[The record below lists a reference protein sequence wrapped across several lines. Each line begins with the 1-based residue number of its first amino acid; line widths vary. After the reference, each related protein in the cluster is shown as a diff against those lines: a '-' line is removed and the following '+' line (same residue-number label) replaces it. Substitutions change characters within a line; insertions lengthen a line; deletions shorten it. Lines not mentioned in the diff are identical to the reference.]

1 MPTNLKIVP
10 RLLSFAAAAFV
21 LFAAVNADAQQPA
34 MSSVVIPPIPYGQ
47 ARVWIVRGSQPSD
60 PNDLYETAA
69 VTLNGAKVGYSQQ
82 GGALYRDVAP
92 GHYVVAAS
100 SFQNVD
106 ESQSAKIDLAAG
118 QEVYLRI
125 EALGWPMATD
135 NYANNYYIRVMPPQT
150 ARRMI
155 AQLAFLGGN

>member
-10 RLLSFAAAAFV
+10 RLLSFAAAALV

-60 PNDLYETAA
+60 PNHLYETAA

-82 GGALYRDVAP
+82 GGALYRDVVP
-92 GHYVVAAS
+92 GHYVVAAA
-100 SFQNVD
+100 SFQDVD